1 MNQPSRDELPD
12 LVRHLHREGIPWLP
26 AGLASRLDWGPPP
39 RQPCLPLSVA
49 QLQRIVE
56 HNPGDFTITVEAGT
70 SLVEVQ
76 RILAAHGQWLAV
88 DPPWGSHPE
97 ADPAGPR
104 GGGSIGGLVARG
116 LAGGY
121 RQRYL
126 GLRDQIIGVALLR
139 ADGTAA
145 RAGGRVVKNVAGY
158 DLMRLLAG
166 SWGSLAL
173 ITEVS
178 LRTMPL
184 PPHRAGLLIQG
195 DLEPLAQLRRALLG
209 STLAPERIDWWSGP
223 LAGEA
228 GLRAAPALLVALAS
242 VEPRCL
248 QEQLNAVAALTPL
261 PSQRLQATEVE
272 ALLQE
277 GRGGGPSRPAPG
289 WLLRIGVNPAATPLL
304 LEAAG
309 TIGLHLELGAG
320 SGLGMAWSEQPIGAD
335 RLDGLRV
342 RCQELGGYLTVLR
355 QPEGAHLMAWRDAP
369 AKALIEAVKRQFD
382 PKLQLAPGRL
392 PGVAAVAQPAA
403 AR

>member
-1 MNQPSRDELPD
+1 VKQPSRDELPD
-12 LVRHLHREGIPWLP
+12 LVRHLHREGTPWLP

-39 RQPCLPLSVA
+39 RQPCQPLSVA
-49 QLQRIVE
+49 SLRRIVE
-56 HNPGDFTITVEAGT
+56 HNPGDFTITVEAG
-70 SLVEVQ
+70 LPLEEVQ
-76 RILAAHGQWLAV
+76 RVLAAHGQWLAV
-88 DPPWGSHPE
+88 DPPWGSHPL

-104 GGGSIGGLVARG
+104 GSGSIGGLVARG

-126 GLRDQIIGVALLR
+126 GLRDQLIGLALLR
-139 ADGTAA
+139 ADGTTA

-184 PPHRAGLLIQG
+184 PPHRAGVLLRG
-195 DLEPLAQLRRALLG
+195 NLDDLANLSRALLR
-209 STLAPERIDWWSGP
+209 STLAPERIDWWSAS

-228 GLRAAPALLVALAS
+228 ALGAAPTLLVTLAS
-242 VEPRCL
+242 VEAHCL
-248 QEQLNAVAALTPL
+248 QDQVNAVAALSAGPAQGL
-261 PSQRLQATEVE
+261 SATEVE

-277 GRGGGPSRPAPG
+277 GRGGDLNRVAPA
-289 WLLRIGVNPAATPLL
+289 WLLRIGVNPASTPLL
-304 LEAAG
+304 LEARA
-309 TIGLHLELGAG
+309 TDGLKLELGAG
-320 SGLGMAWSEQPIGAD
+320 SGLGMAWSERPLPAESIEA
-335 RLDGLRV
+335 LRG
-342 RCQELGGYLTVLR
+342 RCQDLGGYLTVLR
-355 QPEGAHLMAWRDAP
+355 QPADTNLTPWRDAP

-382 PKLQLAPGRL
+382 PKGQLAPGRL
-392 PGVAAVAQPAA
+392 PGVAATAQPAV

>member
-1 MNQPSRDELPD
+1 MKQPSRDELPD
-12 LVRHLHREGIPWLP
+12 LVRHLHREGTPWLP

-39 RQPCLPLSVA
+39 RQPCPILSVA
-49 QLQRIVE
+49 GLRRILE

-70 SLVEVQ
+70 PLAEVQ
-76 RILAAHGQWLAV
+76 RVLAAHGQWLAV
-88 DPPWGSHPE
+88 DPPWGSHPL

-126 GLRDQIIGVALLR
+126 GLRDQLIGVALLR

-184 PPHRAGLLIQG
+184 PPHRAGLLLRG
-195 DLEPLAQLRRALLG
+195 DLDALTTLSLALRR
-209 STLAPERIDWWSGP
+209 STLAPERIDWWNAA
-223 LAGEA
+223 LAREA
-228 GLRAAPALLVALAS
+228 GLEAAPALLVTLAS
-242 VEPRCL
+242 VEAHCL
-248 QEQLNAVAALTPL
+248 QEQLNAVVALGAL
-261 PSQRLQATEVE
+261 PAQRLSALEVE

-277 GRGGGPSRPAPG
+277 GRGGDLNRPSPA
-289 WLLRIGVNPAATPLL
+289 WLLRIGVNPASTPRL
-304 LEAAG
+304 LEAGVAE
-309 TIGLHLELGAG
+309 GLSLELGAG
-320 SGLGMAWSEQPIGAD
+320 SGLGMAWSDQPLPAAGVKA
-335 RLDGLRV
+335 LRT
-342 RCQELGGYLTVLR
+342 RCQELGGFLTVLR
-355 QPEGAHLMAWRDAP
+355 QPPEVHLEAWRDAP
-369 AKALIEAVKRQFD
+369 ARALIEAVKRQFD
-382 PKLQLAPGRL
+382 PKGQLAPGRL
-392 PGVAAVAQPAA
+392 PGVAVPAQSAVA
-403 AR
+403 